1 MDSVQAY
8 ARAYTLLARVGLAD
22 RADAYPG
29 NMSGGEQRRVVIARA
44 LINSP
49 RLLLADEPTS
59 DLDEDTE
66 ADIIDL
72 LEHNALPSHS
82 S

>member
-1 MDSVQAY
+1 M
-8 ARAYTLLARVGLAD
+8 
-22 RADAYPG
+22 
-29 NMSGGEQRRVVIARA
+29 IARA

-72 LEHNALPSHS
+72 LEHNVLPSHS